1 MKSRSIG
8 LKIALAGV
16 FLTFFCAP
24 IWAADAEFHIG
35 IATNTLSQQE
45 DVIRGAE
52 QMIKEYGNSSEGGMI
67 THITHPDN
75 FMSEMETTVGQ
86 LVGLADDPKMKVI
99 VANEAVPGTTEAFRR
114 IRERRPDIILLA
126 GEAHEDPSVIS
137 SATDLAVTS
146 DNIARGYLIP
156 LIAQKLGAKVF
167 VHISFPRHMS
177 YEILSR
183 RRAIME
189 ETCKDLGIQY
199 FSETAPDPM
208 SDVGVPGAQQFIL
221 EKVPDWLEKYGKDTA
236 FYCTNNAQTEP
247 LIKRIAELGGYF
259 IEPDIPSPLLGYPG
273 ALGIDLSEEK
283 GNWPAILQ
291 KVEKAVE
298 AAGGGGRMGAWAF
311 SFGYT
316 QSAGLVEFG
325 KRVVEGTAKLDS
337 LRDLVACYDKY
348 TPGARWQASYYTD
361 AGTGVRNRQLLL
373 MRQDTY
379 IFGKGY
385 MNLSEVEIPEK
396 YFKVK

>member
-1 MKSRSIG
+1 M
-8 LKIALAGV
+8 ALAGV
-16 FLTFFCAP
+16 LLVVFCAP
-24 IWAADAEFHIG
+24 AWAAEAEFHIG

-45 DVIRGAE
+45 DVTRGAE

-67 THITHPDN
+67 THITHPDQ
-75 FMSEMETTVGQ
+75 FMSEMETTISQ

-114 IRERRPDIILLA
+114 IREKRPDIVLLA
-126 GEAHEDPSVIS
+126 GEPHEDPGVIC
-137 SATDLAVTS
+137 AAADLAITS

-156 LIAQKLGAKVF
+156 LTAQKLGAKTF

-177 YEILSR
+177 YEILGR

-189 ETCKDLGIQY
+189 ETCKDIGMQY

-221 EKVPDWLEKYGKDTA
+221 EKVETWLEKYGKDTA

-273 ALGIDLSEEK
+273 ALGIDLSAER
-283 GNWPAILQ
+283 GDWPAILK
-291 KVEKAVE
+291 KVEQAVE

-337 LRDLVACYDKY
+337 LKDLIECYNKY
-348 TPGARWQASYYTD
+348 TPGAKWQASYYVD
-361 AGTGVRNRQLLL
+361 AGVGVRNKKLIL

-379 IFGKGY
+379 VFGKGY
-385 MNLSEVEIPEK
+385 MNMSDVEIPEK
-396 YFKVK
+396 YFTVK

>member
-24 IWAADAEFHIG
+24 IGAADAEFHIG